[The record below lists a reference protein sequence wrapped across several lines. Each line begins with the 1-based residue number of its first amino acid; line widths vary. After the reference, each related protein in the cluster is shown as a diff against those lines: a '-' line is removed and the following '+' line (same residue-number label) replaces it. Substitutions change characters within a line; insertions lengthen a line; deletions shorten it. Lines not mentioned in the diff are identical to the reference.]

1 VQKTLQTL
9 ALLLALPAIA
19 FAQAPPPAEP
29 LVRTVDLDIGESQD
43 VVLSNGRTVAVRL
56 VDVAEVRDD
65 VTDGVRSARVT
76 VEVDGKRVEIASSPY
91 GLPMEFEGV
100 QRDSPITGGYLDKA
114 NGNMWALD
122 KDARIRLW
130 PEDSAWIN
138 PGTFTYPAR
147 QRWFASSTQMANEPV
162 YVDGG
167 DTPNQESIYY
177 HYGLDIG
184 GCEGRVDV
192 LAATDG
198 LVVSSG
204 DERLPGFEDSP
215 ARPRYDVVYIRDYR
229 GWFYRYSHMKSIE
242 PEVRPGRRVRMGQKI
257 GLLGKE
263 GGSGGWSHLH
273 FEIRAPQP
281 SGRYGIMEGY
291 AFLWQAYKAKY
302 NPNVVAV
309 ARPHHL
315 LWSGETVNLDGSR
328 SDGHHLRYEWTFADG
343 TTAEGAKVQ
352 RTYATAGSY
361 AEILKVTD
369 AAGNTDYDFA
379 IVQVVDEEHPDRLP
393 PTIHPTYAPTWN
405 IRPGYQVT
413 FKVRTF
419 RTTYGEE
426 TWDFGDG
433 SPPVTTKS
441 DHTRQHDPLGYAET
455 DHRYEKEG
463 TYLVKVERTDQYGQT
478 ATGRLVV
485 RVE

>member
-1 VQKTLQTL
+1 MQRTFQTIV
-9 ALLLALPAIA
+9 LLLTVSGLGA
-19 FAQAPPPAEP
+19 AQVPPPAEP

-43 VVLSNGRTVAVRL
+43 VLLSNGRTVAVRL
-56 VDVAEVRDD
+56 VDLAEVRDD
-65 VTDGVRSARVT
+65 VTDGVGWARVT

-91 GLPMEFEGV
+91 GLKMEFEGV
-100 QRDSPITGGYLDKA
+100 QLDSPITGGYLDKA

-130 PEDSAWIN
+130 PKGSPWIN

-167 DTPNQESIYY
+167 DTPDQESIYY

-192 LAATDG
+192 VAATDG

-215 ARPRYDVVYIRDYR
+215 ASPRYDVVYIRDYR

-257 GLLGKE
+257 GVLGKE

-273 FEIRAPQP
+273 LRHSKPRNP
-281 SGRYGIMEGY
+281 RGRYGIMEGY
-291 AFLWQAYKAKY
+291 AFLWQAYQRRSTTPK
-302 NPNVVAV
+302 VLAV
-309 ARPHHL
+309 ARPHHF
-315 LWSGETVNLDGSR
+315 LWSGQTANLDGSSSEGR
-328 SDGHHLRYEWTFADG
+328 HLSYEWTFSDG

-361 AEILKVTD
+361 SEILKVTD
-369 AAGNTDYDFA
+369 AAGNTGHDFA
-379 IVQVVDEEHPDRLP
+379 IVQVVDRDHHPDRLP
-393 PTIHPTYAPTWN
+393 LVTADHPPHVRPHLEHPPRLPGHLQGPDLPHHRRRRDLGLRRRLTAGDDE
-405 IRPGYQVT
+405 IRP
-413 FKVRTF
+413 
-419 RTTYGEE
+419 
-426 TWDFGDG
+426 
-433 SPPVTTKS
+433 
-441 DHTRQHDPLGYAET
+441 HTPA
-455 DHRYEKEG
+455 
-463 TYLVKVERTDQYGQT
+463 
-478 ATGRLVV
+478 
-485 RVE
+485 